1 MIPLTEEILQ
11 IIKNDKLDWK
21 YISSEIIL
29 SEDFIREFNR
39 KLNFYSI
46 SRYQVLSEDFIREF
60 RYNLKWEYISRYQAL
75 SEDFVEEF
83 KNKIDFYE
91 IGENE
96 NIPLKSK
103 LKIMLYINNSKPS
116 LKLQNLYKEFLNSI
130 SDSIS
135 DEKIEAFIVMEK
147 LTEE

>member
-60 RYNLKWEYISRYQAL
+60 KYYLKWEYISRYQVL

-83 KNKIDFYE
+83 KNKIEGDPDIVYCDNNFAKNKLNWDIKY
-91 IGENE
+91 
-96 NIPLKSK
+96 NIDDIIKS
-103 LKIMLYINNSKPS
+103 YI
-116 LKLQNLYKEFLNSI
+116 LMILN
-130 SDSIS
+130 
-135 DEKIEAFIVMEK
+135 
-147 LTEE
+147 